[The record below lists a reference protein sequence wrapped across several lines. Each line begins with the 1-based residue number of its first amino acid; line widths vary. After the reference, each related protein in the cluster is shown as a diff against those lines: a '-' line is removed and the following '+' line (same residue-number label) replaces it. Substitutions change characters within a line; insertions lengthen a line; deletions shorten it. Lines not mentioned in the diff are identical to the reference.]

1 MLIGDFFVSL
11 AYLGRDNISMKKNTN
26 IKQLKVLSDITHA
39 LCDND
44 TIVRIETLFSKDIK
58 TPGERLPYSKNHFGF
73 HKISAYSI
81 NQMWAKSISLGN
93 GILMRRIGNKFVFR
107 SKSGDAVFSN
117 LNNDSASLWLNAVS
131 QADGNKDN
139 SEAIKRLYS
148 DIQNEDLRKIIVN
161 SVPNQ
166 VEMITKK
173 VCKEK

>member
-1 MLIGDFFVSL
+1 
-11 AYLGRDNISMKKNTN
+11 MKKNTN
-26 IKQLKVLSDITHA
+26 IKQLNVLSDITRA
-39 LCDND
+39 LCNND
-44 TIVRIETLFSKDIK
+44 TVVRIETLFAKDIK

-73 HKISAYSI
+73 YKISAYSI

-107 SKSGDAVFSN
+107 SQSGDAVFSN
-117 LNNDSASLWLNAVS
+117 LNNDPVSLWLNAVS

-139 SEAIKRLYS
+139 AEDLKRLYS
-148 DIQNEDLRKIIVN
+148 NIQNEELRKIIFN

-173 VCKEK
+173 ICKEK